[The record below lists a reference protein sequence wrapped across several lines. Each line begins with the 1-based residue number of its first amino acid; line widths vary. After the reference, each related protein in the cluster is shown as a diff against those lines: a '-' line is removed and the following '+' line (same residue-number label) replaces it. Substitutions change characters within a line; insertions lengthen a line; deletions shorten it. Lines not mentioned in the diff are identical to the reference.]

1 MRLAY
6 ECVRDDG
13 GFPDLAFYCQ
23 KKLKQL
29 DPKYKT
35 AEDFNKYTPEEEQAA
50 NKDVLKFLADMNQN
64 DKKLRSQTDD
74 SKNIFAESTNKENS
88 S

>member
-6 ECVRDDG
+6 ECIRDDG
-13 GFPDLAFYCQ
+13 GFPDLTNYCL

-35 AEDFNKYTPEEEQAA
+35 EADFNNYTPAEQKAA
-50 NKDVLKFLADMNQN
+50 NADVLGFLSEMDKADR
-64 DKKLRSQTDD
+64 KLRQGS
-74 SKNIFAESTNKENS
+74 N
-88 S
+88 